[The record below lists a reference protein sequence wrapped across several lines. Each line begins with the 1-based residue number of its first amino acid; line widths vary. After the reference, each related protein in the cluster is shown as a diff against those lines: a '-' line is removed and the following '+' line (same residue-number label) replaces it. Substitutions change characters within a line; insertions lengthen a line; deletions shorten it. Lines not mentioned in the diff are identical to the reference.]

1 MADEPAVAEPPT
13 TREIFFTF
21 LKITMLAF
29 GGAIAWVHRSLVV
42 EKRWLT
48 EHEFAET
55 LSLCQFLPGPN
66 ITNFAVA
73 VGGRF
78 RGVRGALAA
87 LSALLVPP
95 TIIIIGI
102 ATLYDRFS
110 AIPAVRGAL
119 NGLSAAAAG
128 LLCVLLIKLLTTMIK
143 SRPAVRVPIAALS
156 CASVLSGLLSIPL
169 ALVTLGPASIALA
182 WFRKR

>member
-1 MADEPAVAEPPT
+1 MTNPPS

-29 GGAIAWVHRSLVV
+29 GGAMAWVHRSLVV
-42 EKRWLT
+42 EKTWLS

-66 ITNFAVA
+66 ITNFAVV
-73 VGGRF
+73 VGQRL
-78 RGVRGALAA
+78 RGMPGALAA
-87 LSALLVPP
+87 LTALIVPP
-95 TIIIIGI
+95 TVILIGI
-102 ATLYDRFS
+102 GAIYDRVS

-128 LLCVLLIKLLTTMIK
+128 LFCVLLIKLLTTMIK
-143 SRPAVRVPIAALS
+143 SRPAVTVPIATLS
-156 CASVLSGLLSIPL
+156 FASVLSGVLNIPI
-169 ALVTLGPASIALA
+169 ALITLGPVSIAFA